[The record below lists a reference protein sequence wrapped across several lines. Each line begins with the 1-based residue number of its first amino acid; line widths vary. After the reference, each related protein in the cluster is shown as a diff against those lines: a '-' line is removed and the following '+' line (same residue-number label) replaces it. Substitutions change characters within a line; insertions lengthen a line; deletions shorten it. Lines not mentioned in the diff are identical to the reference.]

1 MADKEL
7 ARVRGRFVEKISKAL
22 IKQLLDDL
30 LEDRLLNDGETDSV
44 LEDNTGKADMAR
56 CLIDMVRKKGDK
68 ASRTMIEHLKQRDP
82 TLYSEL
88 GLTDTATPAPQKQQ
102 GWSNTLLTT
111 TDSFWNEKRNS
122 KDVYSVS
129 DSSLKSRVALLITN
143 RNFSNTRL
151 TRKGAEKDEEYM
163 EKLLRSLNYEVVKY
177 NDLTAERINE
187 ALRTFKEHPKLSN
200 TDSVFVVIMSHGKR
214 EFVLGVNHS
223 NEKPDEFPIDNIY
236 KYLGPQECPALMNK
250 PKIIIIQA
258 CRGASGGS
266 VIVSD
271 SASAE
276 TVSDDVSQQ
285 QPASVGNIVDDAIQ
299 YVHKEKD
306 FISLLS
312 STPDTVSYRRED
324 MGSFL
329 IQYIAEVFNT
339 CSHEDDID
347 ELFRKVMQRFEE
359 FPDETKR
366 QMPTKD
372 RCTLTRRFYLFP
384 GHCKE
389 LTRVRANFVGK
400 VSKAVIKQL
409 LDDLLEDRLL
419 NDGEVDSVL
428 EDNTGRADMAR
439 CLIDIVRKKG
449 DKASRKMIE
458 HIESRD
464 SALYSELELSSG
476 PKPVAAP
483 KRQKTWSDKLVPMTD
498 SLRQEKMNDSDIY
511 RVSET
516 SLKSRVAL
524 LITNRNFT
532 DTNLTRKGAE
542 KDEEN
547 MEELLSSLQYEVVKH
562 NDLTAK
568 NIEKA
573 LREFTTHPK
582 LKDTDSVFV
591 VIMSHGKR
599 GVVLGVDHRKDKPD
613 EFPVDNIYKF
623 LGPQKCSALMDK
635 PKIIIIQACRGAT
648 GGAVIV
654 SDSVEA
660 EVVSDEEGQAPPHR
674 PGQIVED
681 SLRYVHKEK
690 DFISLLS
697 STPDTVSYRR
707 EDLGSFLIQ
716 YIAEVFNTCSHE
728 DDIDELFRKVMQ
740 RFEEFPDETKRQ
752 MPTKD
757 RCTLTRRFYLFPGH

>member
-7 ARVRGRFVEKISKAL
+7 ARVR
-22 IKQLLDDL
+22 
-30 LEDRLLNDGETDSV
+30 T
-44 LEDNTGKADMAR
+44 
-56 CLIDMVRKKGDK
+56 
-68 ASRTMIEHLKQRDP
+68 
-82 TLYSEL
+82 
-88 GLTDTATPAPQKQQ
+88 
-102 GWSNTLLTT
+102 
-111 TDSFWNEKRNS
+111 
-122 KDVYSVS
+122 
-129 DSSLKSRVALLITN
+129 
-143 RNFSNTRL
+143 
-151 TRKGAEKDEEYM
+151 
-163 EKLLRSLNYEVVKY
+163 
-177 NDLTAERINE
+177 
-187 ALRTFKEHPKLSN
+187 
-200 TDSVFVVIMSHGKR
+200 
-214 EFVLGVNHS
+214 
-223 NEKPDEFPIDNIY
+223 
-236 KYLGPQECPALMNK
+236 
-250 PKIIIIQA
+250 
-258 CRGASGGS
+258 
-266 VIVSD
+266 
-271 SASAE
+271 
-276 TVSDDVSQQ
+276 
-285 QPASVGNIVDDAIQ
+285 
-299 YVHKEKD
+299 
-306 FISLLS
+306 
-312 STPDTVSYRRED
+312 
-324 MGSFL
+324 
-329 IQYIAEVFNT
+329 
-339 CSHEDDID
+339 
-347 ELFRKVMQRFEE
+347 
-359 FPDETKR
+359 
-366 QMPTKD
+366 
-372 RCTLTRRFYLFP
+372 
-384 GHCKE
+384 
-389 LTRVRANFVGK
+389 NFVAK

-439 CLIDIVRKKG
+439 CLIDTVKRKG
-449 DKASRKMIE
+449 DKASRKMIK
-458 HIESRD
+458 HIENRD
-464 SALYSELELSSG
+464 SALYAELELSSG

-483 KRQKTWSDKLVPMTD
+483 KKQKTWSDKLVPMTD
-498 SLRQEKMNDSDIY
+498 SSRQEKMNDSDIY
-511 RVSET
+511 KVSET

-532 DTNLTRKGAE
+532 DNNLTRKGAE

-573 LREFTTHPK
+573 LQEFTTHPK

-599 GVVLGVDHRKDKPD
+599 GVILGVDHRKDKPD
-613 EFPVDNIYKF
+613 EFPVDTIYKL

-660 EVVSDEEGQAPPHR
+660 EVVSDEERQAPPPR
-674 PGQIVED
+674 AGQIVED
-681 SLRYVHKEK
+681 SMRYVHKEK